1 MMAST
6 TSSSKAFQNREI
18 ERALNLLGKEN
29 QARAKIYDKL
39 QERKL
44 DRENLAEKIR
54 SQLPYP
60 YSYESRRRKFENTE
74 QTFLDLYGTSEAK
87 PNEPLSI
94 KTLYCKTRHK
104 NNCLADEKKMFRE
117 ITTILKIKEIE
128 STKDAKVV
136 YNKVLYNQTRFT
148 GRTSNANVERLKQ
161 KMQVIT
167 KDIRSIENHLER
179 INKKKDQIYAQLL
192 ILRKPNIF

>member
-1 MMAST
+1 MNFWT
-6 TSSSKAFQNREI
+6 LYYIDF
-18 ERALNLLGKEN
+18 
-29 QARAKIYDKL
+29 
-39 QERKL
+39 L

-60 YSYESRRRKFENTE
+60 YSYESRRRKFEYTE

-117 ITTILKIKEIE
+117 ITTALKIKEIE

-192 ILRKPNIF
+192 ILRKPNIL